1 MVLNVGQ
8 DFKKRWLNTPEAV
21 RQTFIDDLNRICDL
35 LNPVTDVSNWLNNDQ
50 RHQQIAQLKIEQA
63 YADVKAQLIEDA
75 RVRKQQALE
84 KSLAEKRAKQHAYN
98 LKLQQDEIQQFE
110 NQRLALQDLRQN
122 IDLEITEYSEKYN
135 KNPETTATDYANG
148 QFRLADTQITSELES
163 LRLRLELEAETQI
176 EQTVA
181 LFRDKLQIAAKEEIE
196 YIIAHSNFSAE
207 K

>member
-135 KNPETTATDYANG
+135 KNPETPATDYANG

-176 EQTVA
+176 EQTVT

>member
-176 EQTVA
+176 EQTVT

>member
-84 KSLAEKRAKQHAYN
+84 KSW
-98 LKLQQDEIQQFE
+98 LKSVQSNML
-110 NQRLALQDLRQN
+110 
-122 IDLEITEYSEKYN
+122 
-135 KNPETTATDYANG
+135 
-148 QFRLADTQITSELES
+148 
-163 LRLRLELEAETQI
+163 
-176 EQTVA
+176 
-181 LFRDKLQIAAKEEIE
+181 
-196 YIIAHSNFSAE
+196 II
-207 K
+207 